1 MGYLKQIDVENFKSW
16 RGRQIIGPFKRFNCI
31 IGTNGSGKSNVMD
44 ALSFVM
50 GERAVNLRVKHTRD
64 LIHGAHIGKP
74 ASATARVMMTYCEE
88 NGEENTFSRT
98 ITGDSSEYHLNGR
111 VVSLSH
117 YTSELQ
123 KIGIIV
129 KARNCLVFQ
138 GAVESIAMKKPKER
152 TQLFERI
159 SNSLDL
165 ADSYEKKKKELQKA
179 EEDAQFH
186 YNKKKNVAA
195 EQKHVK
201 QEKEEAQKYQTLVED
216 LNDKKVQLH
225 LCHLYYNEKS
235 IDSLKDSLQEKKG
248 DIAIKKSSLEQSESK
263 VRALKK
269 EHGRLSRE
277 QQQIEKEIKAQEQA
291 LNQKR
296 PQYIKAKVNTSHQIK
311 KVEEAKSSLK
321 KSEKQFS
328 KKEQEIQ
335 ELENELADLEKAWR
349 DFERKVE
356 EQTLTVGRD
365 VQLEESQV
373 KRYKELKELA
383 RKKVATMSQHFEKL
397 RWELNA
403 DFEKLEF
410 DQRRKKEVEGNMKH
424 TLMQIDDYTKRAEQ
438 LEEYINTCN
447 GALIELRK
455 QEESLVEEMETS
467 MVRTAELN
475 EKLGGVLGELQNA
488 RIDHHEGRRQQMRDE
503 LLESMKRHYPEAV
516 FGRLFDLCHPIHKKY
531 QLAITKVFGRYMNAI
546 VVTTEKT
553 ARDCIRFLKDER
565 AEPET
570 FLALDYLEIKPINE
584 RLRDMRGAKMV
595 IDVVQCISP
604 QLKKVVQFVCG
615 NGLVCETLKEARQI
629 AFGGTERFKTVAL
642 DGTLFSKS
650 GVISGGSSDLRYK
663 ARRWDEKEMDKL
675 KEKRDELVSELREL
689 MKVKRKE
696 ADLKQVQAQA
706 QGVQTRLKYS
716 QSELETI
723 KKKNLA
729 NCLQEKSRLESE
741 LMNLESQLLMLKR
754 NTDEKEAKTKEIQQ
768 EINKIEDLVFFD
780 FCIEIGVGNIREY
793 EEEYVKQQQEV
804 DEKRLRFETQKS
816 RLSTQVEYE
825 RSQLDKERKKIQK
838 WDETINKE
846 EKKIAEQKKEEESLL
861 KAVDRAMAEQQVLKN
876 RLLTKKSEADDA
888 KKELEKNTKELLVI
902 SRELGKL
909 QKQSISLET
918 ALEQKKM
925 ERHNLLLACKI
936 LGLQITLLSGSLDEI
951 SEGETNSSSSSLDT
965 ESTDTTAGIYEREG
979 QFQIDYSDLSQELK
993 DLRSEDEVEA
1003 QLNRLQQTITTQ
1015 ESVLQRA
1022 TAPNMK
1028 ALEKIWQV
1036 KDKFHGAVDAF
1047 DASRRR
1053 ARQCRQEFEQIK
1065 AKRYQLFSACFE
1077 HISVAIDQIYKQLC
1091 RNTSA
1096 QAFLSPENPEEP
1108 YLEGISY
1115 NCVAPGKRFMPMDNL
1130 SGGEKSIAA
1139 LALLFAI
1146 HSYRP
1151 APFFVLDEVD
1161 AALDNTNIGKVT
1173 SYIREQ
1179 SREHFQVIVISL
1191 KEEFYSKADALMGVY
1206 SEQDDCMFSRV
1217 LTLDLS
1223 PYTL

>member
-1 MGYLKQIDVENFKSW
+1 MFRPTGEEK
-16 RGRQIIGPFKRFNCI
+16 
-31 IGTNGSGKSNVMD
+31 GKSNVMD

-74 ASATARVMMTYCEE
+74 ASTTASVMMTYCEE
-88 NGEENTFSRT
+88 NGEEKTFSRT

-111 VVSLSH
+111 VVTLSH
-117 YTSELQ
+117 YTSELL

-201 QEKEEAQKYQTLVED
+201 QEKEEAQRYQTLVED

-225 LCHLYYNEKS
+225 LCRLYYNEKS

-248 DIAIKKSSLEQSESK
+248 DIAVKKSSLEESESK

-291 LNQKR
+291 INQKR

-335 ELENELADLEKAWR
+335 ELENELADLERAWR

-365 VQLEESQV
+365 VQLDESQ
-373 KRYKELKELA
+373 KERYKELKELA
-383 RKKVATMSQHFEKL
+383 RKKVATMTQNFEKL
-397 RWELNA
+397 RWELKA

-410 DQRRKKEVEGNMKH
+410 DQRKKKEVEGNMKH

-455 QEESLVEEMETS
+455 QEESLAEEMETS

-475 EKLGGVLGELQNA
+475 EKLGGVLRELQNA
-488 RIDHHEGRRQQMRDE
+488 RIDHHEGRRQQMREE

-531 QLAITKVFGRYMNAI
+531 QLAVTKVFGRYMNAI

-629 AFGGTERFKTVAL
+629 AFGGPERFKTVAL

-729 NCLQEKSRLESE
+729 NCFQEKSRLESE

-754 NTDEKEAKTKEIQQ
+754 NIDEKEAKTTEIQQ
-768 EINKIEDLVFFD
+768 EINKIEDVVFFD
-780 FCIEIGVGNIREY
+780 FCVEIGVGNIREY
-793 EEEYVKQQQEV
+793 EEE
-804 DEKRLRFETQKS
+804 LRFETQKT
-816 RLSTQVEYE
+816 RLSTQLEYE

-838 WDETINKE
+838 WEETINKE
-846 EKKIAEQKKEEESLL
+846 EKKIAEQKKEEESLLKAVDRAMAEQQEEESLL

-909 QKQSISLET
+909 QKQSISLDT

-951 SEGETNSSSSSLDT
+951 SEV
-965 ESTDTTAGIYEREG
+965 
-979 QFQIDYSDLSQELK
+979 Q

-1003 QLNRLQQTITTQ
+1003 QLNRLQETITTQ

-1036 KDKFHGAVDAF
+1036 RDKFHGAVDVELLDNAHPHIVSYYFVAF

-1146 HSYRP
+1146 HSISHRP
-1151 APFFVLDEVD
+1151 TGRRCGEV
-1161 AALDNTNIGKVT
+1161 AALLQKQAMHMVHPFKLED
-1173 SYIREQ
+1173 R
-1179 SREHFQVIVISL
+1179 
-1191 KEEFYSKADALMGVY
+1191 FYSMPKRDGGLRNTPRPQAGQPVSEPKEVLNVDDATAVAVIQARQLVHHDGR
-1206 SEQDDCMFSRV
+1206 CLF
-1217 LTLDLS
+1217 
-1223 PYTL
+1223 PYPHKNRCT